1 MIEWRGCAPN
11 CGNVRCSSLFVCNLL
26 GSDGSLSGSEGEEQE
41 LWEETQI
48 VKGVKRHPGDQV
60 G

>member
-1 MIEWRGCAPN
+1 MCY
-11 CGNVRCSSLFVCNLL
+11 LL

-48 VKGVKRHPGDQV
+48 VKGVKRRPGEQV
-60 G
+60 GRDPGSHLTPFPHMDPLSFK